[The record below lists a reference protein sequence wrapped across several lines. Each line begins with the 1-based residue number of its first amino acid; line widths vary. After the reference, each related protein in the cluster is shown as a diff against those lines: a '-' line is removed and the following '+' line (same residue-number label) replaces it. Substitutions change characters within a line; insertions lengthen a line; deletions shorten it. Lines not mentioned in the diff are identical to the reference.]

1 MLCIRNCLNQRR
13 EVLCKTAHKG
23 PEKPSLSVASV
34 PDGALFT
41 IAQLSYDCRPI
52 LKVCAMPDYSSYMRT
67 HFIYGGFMMIQS
79 SEAREL
85 CADSHNH
92 SPRDSHDHSPTP
104 GLTVWQFLNGFH
116 F

>member
-52 LKVCAMPDYSSYMRT
+52 LKVCAMPDYSSLHAHSLYLWRIYDDSIQRSART
-67 HFIYGGFMMIQS
+67 VLKVRMGTGWEQ
-79 SEAREL
+79 L
-85 CADSHNH
+85 
-92 SPRDSHDHSPTP
+92 
-104 GLTVWQFLNGFH
+104 
-116 F
+116 